1 MNCPNYTNIRR
12 QFLTPYFC
20 RWPIAQKYETLMTTA
35 SPKMLSKFYI
45 KYLVYAFETKD
56 PT

>member
-1 MNCPNYTNIRR
+1 MNCPIYTNIRR

-20 RWPIAQKYETLMTTA
+20 RWPIAQTYETLMTTA